1 MTLAGTEI
9 VLAVTGSIAATES
22 VRLVH
27 ALRRRGAGVT
37 AVMSDAACRIV
48 HPDALVYAT
57 GRDVV
62 TRITGKVEH
71 VAYCGEGGE
80 ADLLLVAPATANT
93 ISKIA
98 AGIDDTPPTTFATT
112 AIGRGMPLVV
122 VPAMHESM
130 YRHLGLQANL
140 DRLRGWG
147 IGVVDPRMEEGKAKI
162 AEIDEI
168 VLHAER
174 ACSDR
179 PLAGRHV
186 VIASGPCAEPVDD
199 IRVLTTRS
207 TGMMGRELALQAFR
221 LGARVTVVHRDRF
234 PAVRNV
240 YAETAGEMH
249 EAVIRIL
256 EEEGADDYL
265 SPAAISDFAPRVHHG
280 KIPSG
285 REVRITL
292 DPLPKLLDAVLERP
306 EVRVVAFKL
315 GSAGDA
321 EPRALLDRGAAL
333 VVADTPAEMGGSAG
347 RFVIHTPAGR
357 EEIRGTK
364 EEVAARIWDELR

>member
-62 TRITGKVEH
+62 TRITGMVEH

-112 AIGRGMPLVV
+112 AIGRGMPVVV

-130 YRHLGLQANL
+130 YRHPGLQANL
-140 DRLRGWG
+140 DRLREWG

-168 VLHAER
+168 VLHVER

-240 YAETAGEMH
+240 HAETAGEMH

-285 REVRITL
+285 REVSITL
-292 DPLPKLLDAVLERP
+292 DPLPKLLDAVLERQG
-306 EVRVVAFKL
+306 VRVVAFKL

-321 EPRALLDRGAAL
+321 EPRALLDRGVAL

-357 EEIRGTK
+357 EAIMGTK